1 MINKTLGE
9 IAVMCGGTLSHEH
22 EYDHSIQGVITD
34 SRHIAAGCLFVPLVG
49 ERFDGHTY
57 AAKALEIGAG
67 ATLWQRDRG
76 ECPEGRVIEVND
88 TLEALQ
94 LLAKAYLKEIGCK
107 VVGITGSNGKTTTK
121 DIVSALLET
130 TYKVHKTAGNYN
142 NHIGLPLTILQMDTD
157 VDIVVLEMGMSGRG
171 EIEILSSIGQPD
183 VAIITNIGES
193 HLLQL
198 GSRKEIA
205 RAKVEIISGMKSDGL
220 LIYNGDEPLISEAL
234 DELSDSSKPEGF
246 RTLTFGLD
254 STNDDYPTGM
264 MFHGKGIIFT
274 SHVHKEL
281 GFDLPL
287 LGRHNVVNC
296 LAALTVARY
305 FNISEDKI
313 KDGLSH
319 LQLTGMRI
327 EQLVSTHGVTV
338 LNDAYNA
345 SPTSMKAAIDVLHN
359 AKGYRR
365 KIAVLGDMLELGPQ
379 EKEYHAE
386 IGSYVTTDKVNM
398 LYTYGPLSSCIAEA
412 AMVNL
417 TETNV
422 FAFTDKAALIT
433 HLEEQIHPKDIVLV
447 KGSRGMK
454 LEEVVNALIE
464 KC

>member
-9 IAVMCGGTLSHEH
+9 IAVMCGGTLNHEH
-22 EYDHSIQGVITD
+22 EYNQVIRGVITD

-57 AAKALEIGAG
+57 AAKALELGAG
-67 ATLWQRDRG
+67 ATLWQKDRG
-76 ECPEGRVIEVND
+76 DCPEGRVIVVND

-94 LLAKAYLKEIGCK
+94 CLAKAYLNEIGCK

-157 VDIVVLEMGMSGRG
+157 VDIVVLEMGMSSRG
-171 EIEILSSIGQPD
+171 EIEVLSAIGQPD

-205 RAKVEIISGMKSDGL
+205 RAKLEIISGMKSDGL
-220 LIYNGDEPLISEAL
+220 LIYNGDEPLISEGL
-234 DELSDSSKPEGF
+234 DELSDSRPVGF
-246 RTLTFGLD
+246 HTLTFGLD

-264 MFHGKGIIFT
+264 MVHGKGIIFT
-274 SHVHKEL
+274 SHVHKDL
-281 GFDLPL
+281 AFDLPL
-287 LGRHNVVNC
+287 LGRHNVINC
-296 LAALTVARY
+296 LAALTVARF

-313 KDGLSH
+313 KEGLSH

-327 EQLVSTHGVTV
+327 EQIVSNNGLTV

-345 SPTSMKAAIDVLHN
+345 SPTSMKAAIDVLHH
-359 AKGYRR
+359 AKGYQR

-386 IGSYVTTDKVNM
+386 IGSYVTADKINM
-398 LYTYGPLSSCIAEA
+398 LYTYGPLSLYIAEA
-412 AMVNL
+412 ARVNL
-417 TETNV
+417 SEANV
-422 FAFTDKAALIT
+422 FAFTDKAALIN

>member
-9 IAVMCGGTLSHEH
+9 MAVMCGGTISHE
-22 EYDHSIQGVITD
+22 EDRNKSIHGVITD
-34 SRHIAAGCLFVPLVG
+34 SRHIAVGCLFVPLVG

-57 AAKALEIGAG
+57 AAKALELGAG
-67 ATLWQRDRG
+67 ATLWQSDRG
-76 ECPEGRVIEVND
+76 ERPKGSVIEVSD

-94 LLAKAYLKEIGCK
+94 SLAKAYLKEIGCK

-121 DIVSALLET
+121 DMVSALLET
-130 TYKVHKTAGNYN
+130 TYKVHKTKGNFN
-142 NHIGLPLTILQMDTD
+142 NHIGLPLTILEMDTD

-183 VAIITNIGES
+183 VAIITNIGEA

-198 GSRKEIA
+198 GSRKEIT
-205 RAKVEIISGMKSDGL
+205 RAKLEIISGLKPGGL
-220 LIYNGDEPLISEAL
+220 LIYNGDEPLITEVLTELRSERTADL
-234 DELSDSSKPEGF
+234 N
-246 RTLTFGLD
+246 TLTFGLD
-254 STNDDYPTGM
+254 TNNDDYPTGM

-274 SHVHKEL
+274 SYVHKEL
-281 GFDLPL
+281 GFDLPV

-305 FNISEDKI
+305 FNISEDNLRE
-313 KDGLSH
+313 GLSH

-327 EQLVSTHGVTV
+327 EQIVSAKGLTL

-359 AKGYRR
+359 MKGYRR
-365 KIAVLGDMLELGPQ
+365 KIAVLGDMLELGPN

-386 IGSYVTTDKVNM
+386 IGIYLTADKMDM
-398 LYTYGPLSSCIAEA
+398 LYTYGPLSSYIAKAARANLPEA
-412 AMVNL
+412 
-417 TETNV
+417 NV
-422 FAFTDKAALIT
+422 FSFTDKAALIK

>member
-22 EYDHSIQGVITD
+22 EYDHLIQGVITD
-34 SRHIAAGCLFVPLVG
+34 SRHIAVGCLFVPLVG

-76 ECPEGRVIEVND
+76 ERPEGRVIEVND

-171 EIEILSSIGQPD
+171 EIDILSAIGQPD

-234 DELSDSSKPEGF
+234 DELSDSKPEGF
-246 RTLTFGLD
+246 HTLTFGLD

-327 EQLVSTHGVTV
+327 EQLVSTHGITV

-365 KIAVLGDMLELGPQ
+365 KVAVLGDMLELGPQ

-386 IGSYVTTDKVNM
+386 IGSYMTMDKVNM

-412 AMVNL
+412 AKVNL

-433 HLEEQIHPKDIVLV
+433 HLEEHIHPKDIVLV